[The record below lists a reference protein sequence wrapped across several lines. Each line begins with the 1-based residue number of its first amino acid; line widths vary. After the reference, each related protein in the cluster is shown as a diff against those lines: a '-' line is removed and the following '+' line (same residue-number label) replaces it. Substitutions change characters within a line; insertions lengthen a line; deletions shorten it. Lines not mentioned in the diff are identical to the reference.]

1 MQSEQQQSD
10 DDPVIPEKI
19 TSQQTKTPGISSS
32 TPPSITA
39 AASLE
44 VESSER
50 KRRSWLYKMKPN
62 KAPRKDNQS
71 NSSSMSV
78 SASIAKEFYDN
89 NPVPINN
96 FGRVNNTINH
106 VKSSSTNRQS
116 NGGPSSSSNHDG
128 NRRHS
133 FDSIQSFGQESMSKE
148 NEDQELLNL
157 IENKEFIA
165 YHDQALDQWDQDW
178 TGTMDHSHEERHNFH
193 LVVSAEND
201 DENME
206 QEGKDVLLEL
216 KKNSSSAV
224 NNIDVLSNH
233 SGSQEKVETFMFDN
247 DSIPSE
253 VQKLIDVYE
262 GKGKA
267 EIKEVIVKYKHLNKD
282 DEDIKEEDEDDD
294 DEEEEMVDYSD
305 LITNNYM
312 SQTQKI
318 RREIAVVTT
327 TRSDN
332 IEFTKLI
339 PVSMEGSANDGPLMD
354 LHVSLFGEN
363 NIDNNTSNHEE
374 FQDTI
379 LSIEQNL
386 ERFQSFKKNADVSFL
401 FLLFVTS
408 INTI

>member
-116 NGGPSSSSNHDG
+116 NGEPSSSSNHDG

-206 QEGKDVLLEL
+206 QEDKDVLLEL

-233 SGSQEKVETFMFDN
+233 SGLQEKVETFMFDN

-282 DEDIKEEDEDDD
+282 DEDMKDEDEDDD

-305 LITNNYM
+305 LITNNYT

-327 TRSDN
+327 SRSDN

-363 NIDNNTSNHEE
+363 NIDSNTSNHEE

-401 FLLFVTS
+401 FLLFVYKY
-408 INTI
+408 